1 MKALPRLFVKHQ
13 TDQNRIFTVLLIP
26 QMMDLEM
33 YLEMR
38 MITVRQLSCLS
49 GVFVDS
55 LLLLR
60 HIPAFGTTSLS
71 SSSPIHRSQ
80 FSRKP
85 SSPCAIS

>member
-38 MITVRQLSCLS
+38 MITVRQSSNLIV
-49 GVFVDS
+49 VFVYS
-55 LLLLR
+55 LPSLR

-71 SSSPIHRSQ
+71 SSSPTHRPRS
-80 FSRKP
+80 
-85 SSPCAIS
+85 